1 MTRHCSFCFQP
12 NHTIRTCNDDRI
24 DFWWQALMSF
34 TFTIYYEDGFVTDR
48 YIKNYIVSIPTNIM
62 MAISIKKTE
71 SRLREAMDVHIYRLT
86 HRIRDEIRRFTLLSP
101 DDKYTYLCRNCPSI
115 VEELYGMM
123 HDLEEI
129 ETPKQTPI
137 EPIMCCLESREELAT
152 LVECAICYSEKSLLN
167 FDTTNCNHQFCHTC
181 IMKQIEINRS
191 CPLCRT
197 KIKSLEIKDVEN
209 FNDASSKFQRVP
221 VIEETP
227 F

>member
-1 MTRHCSFCFQP
+1 
-12 NHTIRTCNDDRI
+12 
-24 DFWWQALMSF
+24 MSF